1 MELTIL
7 GSSGTWPN
15 ADTATSGYLVQ
26 HDGFNLWMDAGTGT
40 LANLQHHIQIPQI
53 DAIVISHEHP
63 DHFVDLYPCFYA
75 WHYGEL
81 GRPGLPVF
89 VPTDFTQ
96 KLADVVS
103 IDSQVV
109 MRIAFAFTE
118 LAPGE
123 AFEIGPFRVKTEPM
137 VHLGLPALGFRF
149 EADGVVLAYT
159 GDTGPTHHVEELARD
174 ADLLLA
180 EATWQDRDD
189 LLPFHLSSRQA
200 AVHARE
206 SGAKELVL
214 THIWP
219 ALDHAVSKEQ
229 AAEETAKD
237 VYSSLRSAGLLRTGD
252 AAEPAHEF
260 LTTGD
265 PDQFRRIAHHFL
277 GPALGGV
284 DAVAVESVEVPG

>member
-1 MELTIL
+1 MKLIVL

-15 ADTATSGYLVQ
+15 PDTATSGYLVQ
-26 HDGFNLWMDAGTGT
+26 HDGFNLWVDAGTGT
-40 LANLQHHIQIPQI
+40 LANLQHHISLPEIH
-53 DAIVISHEHP
+53 AILISHEHP

-81 GRPGLPVF
+81 GEPGLPVF

-109 MRIAFAFTE
+109 MRTAFSFTE
-118 LAPGE
+118 VAPGE
-123 AFEIGPFRVKTEPM
+123 GFEVGPFTVKTEPM
-137 VHLGLPALGFRF
+137 AHLGLAALGFRIQS
-149 EADGVVLAYT
+149 DGTALAYT

-206 SGAKELVL
+206 SGAAELVL

-219 ALDHAVSKEQ
+219 TLDKEISKAQ
-229 AAEETAKD
+229 AAEEFD
-237 VYSSLRSAGLLRTGD
+237 GPID
-252 AAEPAHEF
+252 AAAEGMIF
-260 LTTGD
+260 
-265 PDQFRRIAHHFL
+265 
-277 GPALGGV
+277 
-284 DAVAVESVEVPG
+284 EVRG